1 MSGLLGEITGLWHRY
16 VDKKTYNP
24 REQTPL
30 EQAVQTKWDE
40 TRPFLNRLP
49 AAKNDQSL
57 QFLPELDGSI
67 FCGHVVADLD
77 SIAGAIGAAELY
89 GGIPARASDCN
100 AETKFALKYWECDPP
115 DRVEDLL
122 AKRPDAKVCLVDF
135 QQISQLN
142 DAIPMGNIV
151 AVIDHH
157 ALQCGTIVTERPIF
171 VDIRPWGS
179 ASTIIAHS
187 YALQGTFLPRKT
199 AGMLLSAILSDTL
212 NLRSPTTTEWDK
224 RMVTMLVQYVGLE
237 DVNMFAAAQFRAKS
251 HELTLMSPY
260 ALVNGDMKTF
270 KFKNKEGEYSIGYS
284 VVETT
289 DAEASLD
296 RAEEIISEMQF
307 VRVERELTA
316 MLLAIVDIVN
326 LRSELLVCGPVE
338 ASLAVEAY
346 GGDLRAKVLELPG
359 MVSRKN
365 DFVPPITRAVSNGW
379 SPPKRKIS
387 RHDSQSSTHSVIMMD
402 YNHFPQGQPVRVLS
416 NDRMCKDESTST
428 YSA

>member
-1 MSGLLGEITGLWHRY
+1 MSGLLDEITGVWHRY
-16 VDKKTYNP
+16 VHKKTYNP

-30 EQAVQTKWDE
+30 EQAVGTKWDE

-49 AAKNDQSL
+49 AAKDEQSL
-57 QFLPELDGSI
+57 QFLPELDGAI

-100 AETKFALKYWECDPP
+100 AETKFALKYWKCDPP

-122 AKRPDAKVCLVDF
+122 DSQPETKVCLVDF
-135 QQISQLN
+135 QQISQLH

-157 ALQCGTIVTERPIF
+157 ALQSGTIVTERPIF

-179 ASTIIAHS
+179 VSTIIAHS

-251 HELTLMSPY
+251 RELTLMSPY

-270 KFKNKEGEYSIGYS
+270 KFKNNKGEYCIGYS

-296 RAEEIISEMQF
+296 RAEEIIAEMQF
-307 VRVERELTA
+307 VRAERELTA

-338 ASLAVEAY
+338 ASLAIDAY
-346 GGDLRAKVLELPG
+346 GGDLRENVLELPG
-359 MVSRKN
+359 MVSRKM
-365 DFVPPITRAVSNGW
+365 DFVPPITRVVCDGW
-379 SPPKRKIS
+379 TPPKGEPMRQ
-387 RHDSQSSTHSVIMMD
+387 HLDSQSSTHSVIIMD
-402 YNHFPQGQPVRVLS
+402 YNNFPQGQPVRVLS
-416 NDRMCKDESTST
+416 NDRMCDEED
-428 YSA
+428 